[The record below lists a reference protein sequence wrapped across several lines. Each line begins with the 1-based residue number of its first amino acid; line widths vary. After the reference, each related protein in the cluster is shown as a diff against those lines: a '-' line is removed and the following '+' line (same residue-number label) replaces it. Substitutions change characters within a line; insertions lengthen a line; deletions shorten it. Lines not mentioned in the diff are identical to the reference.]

1 MTYFLGKDVD
11 LYWTT
16 EASGLSISGTFDA
29 TSGDSLTAQAGMTSA
44 STGLLVLERDDA
56 IDTGTKLTDITGID
70 FTPGATNEDISYMGQ
85 NTNLSAQVKHEFS
98 LTVTKKRNNTVW
110 DQLYNARGRDGAYSI
125 SGSTIVADATGAAY
139 TYKVHDGLTTSRM
152 QNFGYRLYLVL
163 KDGSEVFVIRNCCMT
178 GHTVSLNA
186 DGTQEE
192 TAEFYSYVKPIIVS
206 GSTDRGDVAGINA
219 LTTMADI

>member
-16 EASGLSISGTFDA
+16 EASGLSISGTMD
-29 TSGDSLTAQAGMTSA
+29 TTVGDSLSGAAGMTSA
-44 STGLLVLERDDA
+44 STGLLVLERDDG
-56 IDTGTKLTDITGID
+56 IHTSTKLTDVTGID

-98 LTVTKKRNNTVW
+98 LTVTKKKNDTVW
-110 DQLYNARGRDGAYSI
+110 DQLYNGRGRDGAYSTLT
-125 SGSTIVADATGAAY
+125 SDGVVTADATGAAY

-178 GHTVSLNA
+178 GHTVTLNA

-192 TAEFYSYVKPIIVS
+192 TAEFYSYVKPLIVS
-206 GSTDRGDVAGINA
+206 GSTDTVNA
-219 LTTMADI
+219 VTTMTDI

>member
-16 EASGLSISGTFDA
+16 EASGLSISGTFSTTA
-29 TSGDSLTAQAGMTSA
+29 GDSLSGAAGMTSA
-44 STGLLVLERDDA
+44 STGLLVLERDDG
-56 IDTGTKLTDITGID
+56 IHTSTKLTDVTGID

-98 LTVTKKRNNTVW
+98 LTVTKKRNDTVW
-110 DQLYNARGRDGAYSI
+110 DQLYNGRGRDGCYSI
-125 SGSTIVADATGAAY
+125 SSSTVVADATGAAY

-192 TAEFYSYVKPIIVS
+192 TAEFYSYVKPLIVS
-206 GSTDRGDVAGINA
+206 GSTDTVNA
-219 LTTMADI
+219 VTTMTDI

>member
-16 EASGLSISGTFDA
+16 EASGLSISGTFSTTA
-29 TSGDSLTAQAGMTSA
+29 GDSLSGAAAMTSA
-44 STGLLVLERDDA
+44 STGLLVLERDDG
-56 IDTGTKLTDITGID
+56 IDTSTKLTDVTGID

-85 NTNLSAQVKHEFS
+85 NTNLSAQIKHEFS
-98 LTVTKKRNNTVW
+98 LSVTKKKNDTIW
-110 DQLYNARGRDGAYSI
+110 DQLFNGRGRDGVYSTLT
-125 SGSTIVADATGAAY
+125 STGVVVADATGAAY

-152 QNFGYRLYLVL
+152 QNFGYRLYLIL
-163 KDGSEVFVIRNCCMT
+163 KDGSEVFVVRNCCMT

-192 TAEFYSYVKPIIVS
+192 TAEFYSYVKPLIVS
-206 GSTDRGDVAGINA
+206 GSTDTVNA
-219 LTTMADI
+219 VTTMTDI

>member
-11 LYWTT
+11 VYWTT
-16 EASGLSISGTFDA
+16 EASGLSISGTMD
-29 TSGDSLTAQAGMTSA
+29 TTVGDSLSGAAGMTSA
-44 STGLLVLERDDA
+44 STGLLVLERDDG

-98 LTVTKKRNNTVW
+98 LTVTKKKNDTVW
-110 DQLYNARGRDGAYSI
+110 DQLFNGRGRDGAYSTLT
-125 SGSTIVADATGAAY
+125 SDGVVTADATGSLY
-139 TYKVHDGLTTSRM
+139 SYYVHDGLTTSRM

-192 TAEFYSYVKPIIVS
+192 TAEFYSYVKPLIVS
-206 GSTDRGDVAGINA
+206 GSTDTVNA
-219 LTTMADI
+219 VTLMADI

>member
-16 EASGLSISGTFDA
+16 EASGLSISGTFSTTA
-29 TSGDSLTAQAGMTSA
+29 GDSLSGAAGMTSA
-44 STGLLVLERDDA
+44 STGLLVLERDDG
-56 IDTGTKLTDITGID
+56 IHTSTKLTDVTGID

-98 LTVTKKRNNTVW
+98 LTVTKKKNDTVW
-110 DQLYNARGRDGAYSI
+110 DQLFNGRGRDGAYSTLT
-125 SGSTIVADATGAAY
+125 SDGVVTADATGSLY
-139 TYKVHDGLTTSRM
+139 SYYVHDGLTTSRM

-192 TAEFYSYVKPIIVS
+192 TAEFYSYVKPLIVS
-206 GSTDRGDVAGINA
+206 GSTDTVNA
-219 LTTMADI
+219 VTTMTDI